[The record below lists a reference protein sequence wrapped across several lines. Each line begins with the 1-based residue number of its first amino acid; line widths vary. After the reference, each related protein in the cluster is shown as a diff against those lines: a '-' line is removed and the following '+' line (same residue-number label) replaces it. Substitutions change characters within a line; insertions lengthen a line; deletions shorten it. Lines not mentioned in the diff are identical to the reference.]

1 MGIIIKQ
8 SIKGAIWSYLGVA
21 IGFVT
26 TAYLFPKHLS
36 ADIIGLFSVLLA
48 YSILFSQI
56 ASLGFNGITSRLF
69 PYFRN
74 PEKQHNGY
82 TFIAF
87 ANMLLGISLFLIL
100 FFVLKPYLIASKIE
114 KSALLSDYIW
124 LLIPLTGFTL
134 LFVILDE
141 INKLLYNAVFG
152 RFLQEF
158 LQRTL
163 IFSVT
168 ILFIFNIIN
177 LHQFILAYVVGV
189 SAKGLIIFMYLLFRN
204 ELHFKPQLDFITP
217 TLKRDMISV
226 ALFNILSGAGSSLI
240 FQLDKIIINKMLGLG
255 QTGIYTIAFFF
266 GTLVIIPSRTL
277 LKISGTLIAD
287 AWKREDTSYILK
299 LYKQTCINQF
309 ILALF
314 LFGGIWINIDNIL
327 TILPAEYAG
336 GRWVIFFIGLG
347 YVIDMATG
355 ANGQIIAYSK
365 YYRSALWF
373 VVLLIGV
380 VVLSLMSFVP
390 IWGIVGAAISIAFAF
405 FVNNLLRFLFLYKK
419 YGMQPFTWT
428 FVWIIAVFLLAY
440 GISYALPTLS
450 LVPDILLRST
460 VFTIIFISIIL
471 KLKVSEEINQMVQK
485 LFAMINKKWK
495 S

>member
-8 SIKGAIWSYLGVA
+8 TIKGTIWSYLGVV
-21 IGFVT
+21 IGFIT
-26 TAYLFPKHLS
+26 TAYLFTEYLS
-36 ADIIGLFSVLLA
+36 TDVIGLFSVLMA
-48 YSILFSQI
+48 YSVLFLQI

-74 PEKQHNGY
+74 PDKQHNGY
-82 TFIAF
+82 IFLAF
-87 ANMLLGISLFLIL
+87 ATMLVGIVLFLVL

-124 LLIPLTGFTL
+124 LLIPLTIFTL

-158 LQRTL
+158 LQRAL

-168 ILFIFNIIN
+168 ILFIFKIIN
-177 LHQFILAYVVGV
+177 IHQFILAYISAV
-189 SAKGLIIFMYLLFRN
+189 SAKGLIIFVYLLFKN

-226 ALFNILSGAGSSLI
+226 ALFSILSGAGGSLI

-266 GTLVIIPSRTL
+266 GTLVVIPSRTL

-287 AWKREDTSYILK
+287 AWKRNDTNYILK

-327 TILPAEYAG
+327 TILPAEYAD

-355 ANGQIIAYSK
+355 SNGQIIAYSK
-365 YYRSALWF
+365 YYKFALWF
-373 VVLLIGV
+373 ILLLIAV
-380 VVLSLMSFVP
+380 VMLSLVAFIPV
-390 IWGIVGAAISIAFAF
+390 WGIVGAAISIAFAF

-419 YGMQPFTWT
+419 YGMQPFTWS
-428 FVWIIAVFLLAY
+428 FAWIIIVFLLAY
-440 GISYALPTLS
+440 GISYTLPTLR
-450 LVPDILLRST
+450 LIPDILVRST
-460 VFTIIFISIIL
+460 VFTIIFAGIIL
-471 KLKVSEEINQMVQK
+471 KLKVSNEINQMLTKALDK
-485 LFAMINKKWK
+485 LLKRH
-495 S
+495 